1 LAAVVETLFDTAD
14 VPEVTMTSA
23 TAPGV
28 THRWTNLWDMEKEV
42 SEARI
47 WAGFH
52 YRFSTRVGADMGRQI
67 GAYVVKNVAQP
78 VVTSSR

>member
-1 LAAVVETLFDTAD
+1 MMANC
-14 VPEVTMTSA
+14 VPFARIASP

-28 THRWTNLWDMEKEV
+28 VHHWNNIRAFSDEV

-52 YRFSTRVGADMGRQI
+52 YRFSTKVGQDMGYKI
-67 GAYVVKNVAQP
+67 GEYVVKNLMQP
-78 VVTSSR
+78 VSVATR